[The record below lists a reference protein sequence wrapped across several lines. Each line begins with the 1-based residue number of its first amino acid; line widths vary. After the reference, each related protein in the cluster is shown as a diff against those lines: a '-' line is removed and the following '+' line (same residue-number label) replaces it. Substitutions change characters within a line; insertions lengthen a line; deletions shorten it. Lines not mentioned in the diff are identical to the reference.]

1 MKNIFSSKVSIMEN
15 LAELITAKLNIYLN
29 KEGLELQK
37 MKLGFEILLIN
48 TTKLFIILIAA
59 AKFNLLKESLIMIFV
74 FASIRYNA
82 FGLHAKNSIVCTIT
96 SLFFFV
102 FGAYI
107 TNYLKFNNYAV
118 FIIFIIINFL
128 LYKYAPAD
136 TENHPLLGADLR
148 NKLKFKAVVTGLF
161 FMIIALIIQSSV
173 IKTLITL
180 AAVFEVLLMLPI
192 TYFLLKRGYAN
203 YEKYE
208 RTSIK

>member
-1 MKNIFSSKVSIMEN
+1 MKSIFSSQVSIMEK
-15 LAELITAKLNIYLN
+15 LAELITAKLNIHLN

-48 TTKLFIILIAA
+48 ITKFFIILIAA
-59 AKFNLLKESLIMIFV
+59 IKFNLLKESLIMISV

-82 FGLHAKNSIVCTIT
+82 FGLHAKNSIICTIT
-96 SLFFFV
+96 SLLFFV

-107 TNYLKFNNYAV
+107 TRYLKFNNYTV
-118 FIIFIIINFL
+118 LITFIIINFL

-148 NKLKFKAVVTGLF
+148 NKLKLRAVLVGVF
-161 FMIIALIIQSSV
+161 FMIIALIIHSSV

-180 AAVFEVLLMLPI
+180 AAGFEVFTIIPI

-208 RTSIK
+208 RT